1 MMKKVLCLL
10 LALVLTLTVF
20 AGCTKTPSND
30 PEKLTKLNVAYHTNL
45 GGAAI
50 VCIGNE
56 QGIWEKYGFE
66 LNLVGFTSGPV
77 EIAAMLSG
85 ELDYGF
91 IGHGAHTLAIDGKVD
106 VLAYEKMGDDE
117 EIITSTDTGIKTLAD
132 LKGKKIGTTLGT
144 SGETVL
150 RAALKE
156 AGLTDK
162 DVSIV
167 NMDMGACVV
176 AMVSGQI
183 DAVCVFAQYKNSVK
197 DQLGSKAVSLAT
209 TSSFAELV
217 SPSSWIATP
226 EYITRNHE
234 QSVRFCAAIIECIDY
249 FAGHRDETA
258 KYVADF
264 LKLDYE
270 AVRESAQSITLLT
283 IDEYEAALNSGKIDT
298 IYKLQ
303 QENFLEQGKISG
315 PAETDTYVRFDIMK
329 EAIEL
334 IKANKAN

>member
-1 MMKKVLCLL
+1 MKKVLCLL
-10 LALVLTLTVF
+10 LALVLTLTAFV
-20 AGCTKTPSND
+20 GCTQTTPPD
-30 PEKLTKLNVAYHTNL
+30 GEKLTKLNVAYHTNL

-132 LKGKKIGTTLGT
+132 LKGKKVGTTLGT

-150 RAALKE
+150 RAAMKE
-156 AGLTDK
+156 AGLTDD

-183 DAVCVFAQYKNSVK
+183 DAVCVYAQYKNSVK
-197 DQLGSKAVSLAT
+197 DQLGSKAVSLAK
-209 TSSFAELV
+209 TSSFASLV

-226 EYITRNHE
+226 EYITRNHD
-234 QSVRFCAAIIECIDY
+234 QSVKFCAAVIECIDY
-249 FAGHRDETA
+249 FASHKEETS

-264 LKLDYE
+264 LGLDYE
-270 AVRESAQSITLLT
+270 QVLASAQGITLLT
-283 IDEYEAALNSGKIDT
+283 LEEYEEALNSGRIDT
-298 IYKLQ
+298 IYQLQ
-303 QENFLEQGKISG
+303 QENFLESEKIS
-315 PAETDTYVRFDIMK
+315 AKVDTDTYVRYDIMK

-334 IKANKAN
+334 IKSNAK